1 MKGHVYIVKNKAMPG
16 IIKIGRA
23 KNLSGRMK
31 SLSNS
36 SLPQNFE
43 LVFSI
48 FSDFSVAVERE
59 AHVSLGAYRIT
70 PDREFFS
77 CSEEL
82 AIETIE
88 RISSKISLNTKVF
101 QEAEESAR
109 EVLKQNPKNVFK
121 AIRFSEKPAEIHRI
135 NVHGNADGKLVFLGE
150 LSYDEKRVDSAFQWS
165 DEALEIG
172 IEWSPI
178 KAPLSSKLLCSNL
191 CDIPIL
197 GLPGFIHDALPDGWG
212 MLTMNKAFSMMG
224 FTQKTPSTLFR
235 LCMLGKQCWGAL
247 EFSPAWPNDQEINH
261 DVEIS
266 CLARELTRF
275 EIDPSGVFSTHLL
288 SSASIAHGARPKIM
302 VAINSDASTAL
313 VGQDTLPEGYRHVLI
328 KFAGDGEE
336 LTAPVLEYSYGEA
349 ARSLG
354 IETAPACLIEGASR
368 VGLCLDRFDRVN
380 GQKRHVHSLAG
391 MLHTTHR
398 IANSDWLMVADLL
411 AHLKAGDGQ
420 FEQAFSRAVFNAVF
434 CVRDDHTKN
443 IAFLRRGSEWSLAP
457 AFDLAYSDGP
467 GGYHTMTYANHTKKN
482 VALGDLQRLAEAFG
496 VTGNRVTEMV
506 DNAQAARGAMLTEA
520 KAMGVP
526 SRVLKAI
533 SKRFADIDRTLKAPA
548 VRRNALP
555 KL

>member
-1 MKGHVYIVKNKAMPG
+1 MTPKA
-16 IIKIGRA
+16 
-23 KNLSGRMK
+23 
-31 SLSNS
+31 
-36 SLPQNFE
+36 
-43 LVFSI
+43 
-48 FSDFSVAVERE
+48 
-59 AHVSLGAYRIT
+59 
-70 PDREFFS
+70 
-77 CSEEL
+77 
-82 AIETIE
+82 
-88 RISSKISLNTKVF
+88 
-101 QEAEESAR
+101 
-109 EVLKQNPKNVFK
+109 PKYTLL
-121 AIRFSEKPAEIHRI
+121 
-135 NVHGNADGKLVFLGE
+135 NVHGHADGKRLFLGQ
-150 LSYDEKRVDSAFQWS
+150 LSYDAKNFSSAFQWS
-165 DEALEIG
+165 EDALKNAV
-172 IEWSPI
+172 EWSPLHL
-178 KAPLSSKLLCSNL
+178 PLSPKLWLSSLNEIDL
-191 CDIPIL
+191 L
-197 GLPGFIHDALPDGWG
+197 GLPGLIHDSLPDGWG
-212 MLTMNKAFSMMG
+212 MLLMDRAFG
-224 FTQKTPSTLFR
+224 QAGIPPHQLTPLHR
-235 LCMLGKQCWGAL
+235 LAFLADRCWGAL
-247 EFSPAWPNDQEINH
+247 EFSPEWG
-261 DVEIS
+261 
-266 CLARELTRF
+266 RELSRKQQIALKFLAEEARSIT
-275 EIDPSGVFSTHLL
+275 EGDTEQVSQALL
-288 SSASIAHGARPKIM
+288 VAGGSPHGARPKIM

-354 IETAPACLIEGASR
+354 IETAPACLIEVASR

-443 IAFLRRGSEWSLAP
+443 IAFLRREREWSLAP